1 MSRPQMF
8 LIAGVNGS
16 GKSSFTRNIIRK
28 HPVLKIIDPDVI
40 AKGMTGSFS
49 TVDAEALGAGKA
61 ALTMVQQCIHCNQ
74 SFIVEST
81 ISGRVYLRYLEMAR
95 RAGFKTIL
103 VYVALESAELSAER
117 VASRVSRGGHNIP
130 LSDIKRRYPK
140 SFQNLK
146 AHLRLCDLGYIYD
159 NSEHYKLIA
168 SYRNGLL
175 HRQNELPDYITPY
188 L

>member
-8 LIAGVNGS
+8 LVAGVNGS

-28 HPVLKIIDPDVI
+28 HPALKIIDPDAI
-40 AKGMTGSFS
+40 AKDMTGSFATIDS
-49 TVDAEALGAGKA
+49 EALGAGKS
-61 ALTMVQQCIHCNQ
+61 ALMMVQQCINGNQ

-81 ISGRVYLRYLEMAR
+81 ISGRVYLRYLEMAKK
-95 RAGFKTIL
+95 AGFKTIL
-103 VYVALESAELSAER
+103 VYVALKSAEMSAQR

-130 LSDIKRRYPK
+130 MNDINRRYPK

-159 NSEHYKLIA
+159 NSNHYSLIA
-168 SYRNGLL
+168 SYRNGNLY
-175 HRQNELPDYITPY
+175 RQNELPNFIQSY